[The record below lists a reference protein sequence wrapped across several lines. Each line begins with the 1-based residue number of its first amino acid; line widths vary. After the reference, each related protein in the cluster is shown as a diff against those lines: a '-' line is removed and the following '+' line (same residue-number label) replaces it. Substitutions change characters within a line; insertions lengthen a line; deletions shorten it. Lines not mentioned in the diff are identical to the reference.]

1 MQKRAREEILNTI
14 SDFEH
19 FNMEELNNL
28 FYTDAFIKESL
39 RLFIPA
45 PHSGRVATRDCKLG
59 DVLIPKGTKLVMSN
73 LYIHRNEFDK
83 GDEFIPERWLN
94 GMIAVTAKY

>member
-1 MQKRAREEILNTI
+1 MQEKVREEIMNTI
-14 SDFEH
+14 RDFEH

-45 PHSGRVATRDCKLG
+45 PHSGRVATRDCKFG
-59 DVLIPKGTKLVMSN
+59 DVLIPKGTKLIISSF
-73 LYIHRNEFDK
+73 YIHRNEFEK

-94 GMIAVTAKY
+94 GMIGVTAKY

>member
-28 FYTDAFIKESL
+28 VYIDAFIKESL

-73 LYIHRNEFDK
+73 LYIHRNEFGK

-94 GMIAVTAKY
+94 GMIAMITKY

>member
-1 MQKRAREEILNTI
+1 MQEKVREEIMNTI
-14 SDFEH
+14 RDFEH

-45 PHSGRVATRDCKLG
+45 PHSGRVATRDCKFG
-59 DVLIPKGTKLVMSN
+59 DVLIPKGTTLVISSF
-73 LYIHRNEFDK
+73 YIHRNEFDK

>member
-28 FYTDAFIKESL
+28 VYIDAFIKESL

-45 PHSGRVATRDCKLG
+45 PHSGRVAKRDCKLG

-73 LYIHRNEFDK
+73 LYIHRNEFGK

-94 GMIAVTAKY
+94 GMIAMITKY

>member
-1 MQKRAREEILNTI
+1 MQKRAREEILNII

-45 PHSGRVATRDCKLG
+45 PHSGRVATRDCKFG
-59 DVLIPKGTKLVMSN
+59 DVLIPKGTTLIISN

-94 GMIAVTAKY
+94 GMIGVTAKY